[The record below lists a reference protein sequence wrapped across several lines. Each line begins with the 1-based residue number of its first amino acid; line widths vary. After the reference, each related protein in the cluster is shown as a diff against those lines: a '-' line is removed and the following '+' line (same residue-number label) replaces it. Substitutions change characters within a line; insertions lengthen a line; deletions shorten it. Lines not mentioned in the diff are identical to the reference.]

1 MAKKKQDHSGEQ
13 FEAVESALTRTE
25 QFIEDNQKIIT
36 TVVLVIVG
44 LIAVY
49 MGFQRFYMKPIEEEA
64 QSQMFVAQRYFERDS
79 FRLALNGDGNN
90 FGFLTIID
98 EYGMTDAANL
108 SKYYA
113 GISYLHLGQ
122 YEAAID
128 YLQDHNEKG
137 ELVGAVSYGATGDAY
152 IQLGE
157 PLTAAEYYQKAVDY
171 NQNKFTSPI
180 YLMKLGLAYE
190 ECGELDKALKAYQQ
204 IKTKYPNSSQGR
216 SIEKYITRVEYKKK
230 NS

>member
-1 MAKKKQDHSGEQ
+1 MSKKKQEHTGQQ
-13 FEAVESALTRTE
+13 FEAVENALTRTE

-49 MGFQRFYMKPIEEEA
+49 MGFQRFYLRPLENEA
-64 QSQMFVAQRYFERDS
+64 QSQMFVAQRYFEQDS

-98 EYGMTDAANL
+98 EYEMTDAANL

-113 GISYLHLGQ
+113 GVSYLYLGQ
-122 YEAAID
+122 YDAAID
-128 YLQDHNEKG
+128 YLQDYDEEG
-137 ELVGAVSYGATGDAY
+137 DLVGAVAYGATGDAY

-157 PLTAAEYYQKAVDY
+157 TQTAVEYYEKAVDF
-171 NQNKFTSPI
+171 NENKFTTPV

-190 ECGELDKALKAYQQ
+190 EMGDFENALEAYQQ
-204 IKTKYPNSSQGR
+204 IKMGYPNSSQGR
-216 SIEKYITRVEYKKK
+216 SIDKYITRVEYKQK
-230 NS
+230 